1 MNLLKIT
8 GLCLLFFIGCSHV
21 RAAYDGDT
29 LKVHPILKRKEYYQP
44 VVLKT
49 SPTALLWGGIF
60 PFTSEF
66 RFMAEITST
75 RTQSEQVGISYLCPN
90 FFLATTAAYSSIQLK
105 ASGWR
110 LQYAHKFYL
119 IRKRKFAPYGFYVAP
134 LVSYST
140 AAIYLG
146 RINYYKRVYLDF
158 RHFNLNIIAGVQIGK
173 FHRVTMDSYVGLG
186 YRKNRVYIHYPSN
199 QLVPYNTADFGELYN
214 LPLNGVLGINLG
226 YSF

>member
-1 MNLLKIT
+1 MNLLKTT
-8 GLCLLFFIGCSHV
+8 GLCLLFFIDCSHV
-21 RAAYDGDT
+21 RAAYDEDT

-90 FFLATTAAYSSIQLK
+90 FFLATAAAYSSIQLK

-119 IRKRKFAPYGFYVAP
+119 IRKEICTLWILR
-134 LVSYST
+134 ST
-140 AAIYLG
+140 TGL
-146 RINYYKRVYLDF
+146 LL
-158 RHFNLNIIAGVQIGK
+158 HSCHLPGK
-173 FHRVTMDSYVGLG
+173 D
-186 YRKNRVYIHYPSN
+186 
-199 QLVPYNTADFGELYN
+199 QLLQT
-214 LPLNGVLGINLG
+214 GI
-226 YSF
+226 S